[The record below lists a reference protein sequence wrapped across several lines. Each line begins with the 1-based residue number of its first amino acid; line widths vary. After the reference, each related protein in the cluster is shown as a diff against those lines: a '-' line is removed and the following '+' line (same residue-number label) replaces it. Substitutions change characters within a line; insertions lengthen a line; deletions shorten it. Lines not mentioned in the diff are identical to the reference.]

1 MGLNDS
7 PFLQAC
13 RGVIPSR
20 TPVWILRQAGRFLP
34 EYRAVRARYR
44 DFLEFIR
51 DPQASAEVTC
61 LPPAIL
67 GVDAAI
73 LFTDLPPV
81 LIPFGFDLSYREG
94 EGPRISNPLR
104 SGDGRKLST
113 YDPVEKLGYVMDA
126 VRACRKALPAD
137 LPLIGFAGAPW
148 TVACYAVDGGGGK
161 EFPKAR
167 AWFHAEP
174 KGFAQVLDTLADT
187 TADYLA
193 AQAQAGCQ
201 ALQLFE
207 SWGGLLSPSD
217 YRRMVLPVLERLVAR
232 VRSQAPGIPL
242 ILYCN
247 GASTLLSVLKDLPV
261 DVLAVDWR
269 MSLSDARAVIG
280 NRPLQGNFDPTLLHA
295 PPETIRESVRTAARE
310 VAGGPWIANLGHGIL
325 PDAPVSGLRA
335 LIDAVHEPPPRGKA

>member
-1 MGLNDS
+1 
-7 PFLQAC
+7 
-13 RGVIPSR
+13 
-20 TPVWILRQAGRFLP
+20 VWILRQAGRFLP
-34 EYRAVRARYR
+34 QYREVRARYP

-51 DPQASAEVTC
+51 DPDACAEVTC
-61 LPPAIL
+61 QPPALL

-81 LIPFGFDLSYREG
+81 LIPFGFDLAYREG

-104 SGDGRKLST
+104 SGDGRKLSV
-113 YDPVEKLGYVMDA
+113 YDPVAELGYVFDA
-126 VRACRKALPAD
+126 VRACRKALPAA

-167 AWFHAEP
+167 AWFHADP
-174 KGFAQVLDTLADT
+174 KGFSQVLETIADT

-193 AQAQAGCQ
+193 AQAHAGCQ

-207 SWGGLLSPSD
+207 SWGGLLSPAD
-217 YRRMVLPVLERLVAR
+217 YRRMVMPVLERLVAR

-247 GASTLLSVLKDLPV
+247 GASTLLPVLKDLPF
-261 DVLAVDWR
+261 DVFAVDWR
-269 MSLSDARAVIG
+269 ISLSDARAAVG

-295 PPETIRESVRTAARE
+295 PVETIRESVREAARE
-310 VAGGPWIANLGHGIL
+310 AAGGPWIANLGHGIL
-325 PDAPVSGLRA
+325 PDAPVSGLKA
-335 LIDAVHEPPPRGKA
+335 LIDAVHTLAPQGAA

>member
-1 MGLNDS
+1 MGLNES

-13 RGVIPSR
+13 RGESPSR

-34 EYRAVRARYR
+34 EYRAVRARYP

-51 DPQASAEVTC
+51 DPDACAEVTC
-61 LPPAIL
+61 QPPAIL

-104 SGDGRKLST
+104 SGDGRKLSA

-126 VRACRKALPAD
+126 VRACRKALPPD

-167 AWFHAEP
+167 AWFHADP
-174 KGFAQVLDTLADT
+174 KGFSQVLETLADT

-207 SWGGLLSPSD
+207 SWGGLLSPAD
-217 YRRMVLPVLERLVAR
+217 YRRLVVPVLERLVAR
-232 VRSQAPGIPL
+232 VRRQAPGIPL
-242 ILYCN
+242 LLYCN
-247 GASTLLSVLKDLPV
+247 GASTLLSELKDLPF
-261 DVLAVDWR
+261 DVLAIDWR
-269 MSLSDARAVIG
+269 ISLSDARAVVG

-295 PPETIRESVRTAARE
+295 PLETIRENVRVGARE
-310 VAGGPWIANLGHGIL
+310 AAGGPWIANLGHGIL

-335 LIDAVHEPPPRGKA
+335 LIDAVHALPPQGAA